1 MLRHAPERLNLAEQH
16 RLFLVVG
23 KQVIGQ
29 RLDRHQ
35 ARLRPVRQRRAG
47 TEHVREPTLGKVD
60 GMDHL
65 FHVRECKELGTLAEV
80 PNPITT
86 LSRSFAPER
95 QETHLVV
102 ERNVDAS
109 DSGRLL
115 LPANVKVDRVNLLQG
130 VHDAGLTGDIF
141 GSSQLQD
148 GRDTISMIRSEP
160 LYPAALIIRL
170 EPATLC
176 DPCRT

>member
-1 MLRHAPERLNLAEQH
+1 M
-16 RLFLVVG
+16 
-23 KQVIGQ
+23 
-29 RLDRHQ
+29 
-35 ARLRPVRQRRAG
+35 
-47 TEHVREPTLGKVD
+47 
-60 GMDHL
+60 
-65 FHVRECKELGTLAEV
+65 

-86 LSRSFAPER
+86 LSRRFAPER
-95 QETHLVV
+95 QETHPVV
-102 ERNVDAS
+102 QRNVDAS

-115 LPANVKVDRVNLLQG
+115 LPASVKVDRVNLLQG

-170 EPATLC
+170 KPATLC
-176 DPCRT
+176 DPCCTQIAEFAWKHSLRGGFENISPLVRTFGFLPSLVE